1 MTRIDDKVQKN
12 SSDYLFICD
21 FSPPKSSKNG
31 VLNSALDIT
40 ADFISVAY
48 NPGRSV
54 AINSLIAAYCLKS
67 QFGKNVLFTLAA
79 RDYNILAAQSLI
91 VSAELLGLEN
101 VILLQGDDF
110 SDSELNYVT
119 DIRDSTTTNL
129 IRSIANLNNGI
140 DYKGNEIESPTNLCI
155 GSTLDLNKNI
165 GAEAKL
171 AHKKIAAGTN
181 FFISQPNFYP
191 HLIQNFKEAY
201 FNKYDHEINVPIFHG
216 IQVMTE
222 NSITF
227 SSIPDWIESDLSK
240 GRSGIDISLQI
251 LHELSSLD
259 IKTFYLMPPIISGG
273 ARDYVSAQEVINV
286 FTKQTH

>member
-1 MTRIDDKVQKN
+1 MTRIDDTVQKS

-21 FSPPKSSKNG
+21 FSPPKSPKNDA
-31 VLNSALDIT
+31 LNSALNIT

-67 QFGKNVLFTLAA
+67 QLGKNVLFTLAA
-79 RDYNILAAQSLI
+79 RDYNILAVQSLI

-110 SDSELNYVT
+110 SDLDLNYVT
-119 DIRDSTTTNL
+119 NMRDSTTTNL
-129 IRSIANLNNGI
+129 IRSICNLNNGI

-155 GSTLDLNKNI
+155 GSTLDLQKDI
-165 GAEAKL
+165 RSEVEL

-181 FFISQPNFYP
+181 FLISQPHFSP
-191 HLIQNFKEAY
+191 RLIQDFNEHYFKR
-201 FNKYDHEINVPIFHG
+201 YDHEINVPIFHG

-227 SSIPDWIESDLSK
+227 SSIPNWIEYDLSK
-240 GRSGIDISLQI
+240 GRSGIDISLE
-251 LHELSSLD
+251 LLYELSSLD
-259 IKTFYLMPPIISGG
+259 IKTFYLMPPILSGG
-273 ARDYVSAQEVINV
+273 ARDYISAQAVINQ
-286 FTKQTH
+286 FTKEVH